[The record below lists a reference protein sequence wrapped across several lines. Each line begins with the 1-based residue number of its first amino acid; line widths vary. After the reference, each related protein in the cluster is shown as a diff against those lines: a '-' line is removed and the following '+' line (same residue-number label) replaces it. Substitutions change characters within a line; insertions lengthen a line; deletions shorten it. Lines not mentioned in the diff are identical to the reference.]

1 MAPAPAMAPK
11 GSKGL
16 NAGCWAPA
24 PFFFF
29 PLPLPPSFAP
39 TLSLAGRPSEPMPLG
54 CGGAFSA
61 LLGRP
66 RPPRPAGSA
75 FFLEPFFFD
84 LPPDLAPPSPSLNS
98 PSAWSRIASA
108 LLSIL
113 SVRLRVESNPASDGS
128 ARRSGDRNARSAS
141 DDPNPEKIR
150 DAVHSRPAPGTRHG
164 TGVSPTIAR
173 RCRCRSRPRAAALV
187 PSSRRSERAGRS
199 RRPARAVPRSLSIR
213 LDAGRTVA
221 DARSSRGR
229 RRTTRRSVQSP
240 RH

>member
-1 MAPAPAMAPK
+1 MAPK

-16 NAGCWAPA
+16 NAGWAPA

-66 RPPRPAGSA
+66 RPPSPAGSA

-108 LLSIL
+108 LLSIF
-113 SVRLRVESNPASDGS
+113 SVRLRVESNRASDGS

-141 DDPNPEKIR
+141 RQTTLTLKRKIPTSIR
-150 DAVHSRPAPGTRHG
+150 DAVHSRPAPGTRHD
-164 TGVSPTIAR
+164 TVVSRTLARSADVDRDRVPRRSSRRRGVAAPVDLVVRRARCRR
-173 RCRCRSRPRAAALV
+173 RCR
-187 PSSRRSERAGRS
+187 
-199 RRPARAVPRSLSIR
+199 
-213 LDAGRTVA
+213 
-221 DARSSRGR
+221 
-229 RRTTRRSVQSP
+229 
-240 RH
+240 